1 MSWRN
6 AALEHAQAEDPQ
18 EACGLLVVIKGRE
31 RYWPCKNLASS
42 PSEMFI
48 LDPEDYAAAED
59 AGEITAVFHSHPIT
73 PPQPSQADL
82 VACEKSGLAWF
93 IVNPKTESWDECRPS
108 GYKAPLIGREWVW
121 AVQDCWTLARDW
133 YAEQGIALRDWERPR
148 NPDDFLT
155 APMFDGCWRATGFRE
170 LQENEELELG
180 DLLLMSGGTQHAYQ
194 HALTKTARP
203 VGERINLTWMPRVS
217 KKEYNVRQEVILTD
231 GFDLSNLLHAPTTN
245 PMIPFN
251 DSFHRKGNAS

>member
-1 MSWRN
+1 MNWRD

-18 EACGLLVVIKGRE
+18 EACGLLVVIKGRK

-42 PSEMFI
+42 PNEMFI
-48 LDPEDYAAAED
+48 LDPEDYSAAED

-82 VACEKSGLAWF
+82 VACERSALPWY
-93 IVNPKTESWDECRPS
+93 IVNPKTQAWGSCKPS

-148 NPDDFLT
+148 NPDDFLA
-155 APMFDGCWRATGFRE
+155 APMFDGCWAATGFRE
-170 LQENEELELG
+170 LLEDELLESG
-180 DLLLMSGGTQHAYQ
+180 DLLLMSISANGLNHCGVYLGDQLVLHHLQHRLSSRDLYGGWLLKCTGRRLRHA
-194 HALTKTARP
+194 A
-203 VGERINLTWMPRVS
+203 
-217 KKEYNVRQEVILTD
+217 
-231 GFDLSNLLHAPTTN
+231 
-245 PMIPFN
+245 
-251 DSFHRKGNAS
+251 